1 MRISLP
7 PHRYK
12 DINRTKAF
20 FQQTLEAMAALPSVQ
35 NSALATSLPFGG
47 GPAARFEVIGGSGA
61 RTATASGTLIAVSD
75 RFFSTLGVTLK
86 RGRDFAASDSQGAA
100 PVAIVNETLAR
111 RFLAGSEPV
120 GQRLRLE
127 DGAVVEI
134 VGMAADISVTGRREV
149 DPPVIYAPYG
159 QHVSPEAT
167 ALLLAPTE
175 AIPALMEA
183 APGAIRQIDKDQP
196 VTDVATLKQLKDR
209 QMQIPRILTGL
220 VASFG
225 AMALLLA
232 LIGTYGLM
240 SHAVTERTLEFGIRS
255 ALGATPSDV
264 YRMVGKQGIWL
275 CLAGL
280 ALGFIGAVA
289 LSRLLRGLLF
299 GVPVQ
304 DLLSIAGMAAV
315 LLVGT
320 LSACYIPA
328 RRAARLDP
336 ATALRSD

>member
-61 RTATASGTLIAVSD
+61 RTATTSGTLIADSD

-127 DGAVVEI
+127 DGTLAEI
-134 VGMAADISVTGRREV
+134 VGMIADIRATGRRDAE
-149 DPPVIYAPYG
+149 PPVIYVPYR
-159 QHVSPEAT
+159 QHVASEVPCCFW
-167 ALLLAPTE
+167 LP
-175 AIPALMEA
+175 P
-183 APGAIRQIDKDQP
+183 
-196 VTDVATLKQLKDR
+196 KQ
-209 QMQIPRILTGL
+209 
-220 VASFG
+220 
-225 AMALLLA
+225 
-232 LIGTYGLM
+232 
-240 SHAVTERTLEFGIRS
+240 
-255 ALGATPSDV
+255 
-264 YRMVGKQGIWL
+264 
-275 CLAGL
+275 
-280 ALGFIGAVA
+280 
-289 LSRLLRGLLF
+289 SRL
-299 GVPVQ
+299 
-304 DLLSIAGMAAV
+304 
-315 LLVGT
+315 
-320 LSACYIPA
+320 
-328 RRAARLDP
+328 
-336 ATALRSD
+336 